1 MVNLSISQR
10 GLSGSSIRFV
20 SWNVRGLGGPIKR
33 SRVFS
38 HLRSLKT
45 DIAFLQETHLCIN
58 DHFRMRKPWVG
69 QIFHSAF
76 NSKSRGAAI
85 LINKR
90 TQFLP
95 DQIISD
101 PHGRYVIVSGKLY
114 QTSVVLVNV
123 YAPNWDNPNFMTSL
137 FSKIPNLDTHRLILG
152 GDLNLVIDPKLDRSH
167 PKVLIPSAM
176 SKTLSSIMSQLGCID
191 AWRLRHPFLKEFSYF
206 SKVHQ
211 SYSRIDYF
219 FIDSALLPAVKS
231 TEYSAIAVSDH
242 APHILD
248 LALLPVTTKQ
258 WKFNTGLL
266 AKDEFCNYI
275 SKKIGVFLDSNKT
288 ESTSPS
294 LLWETLKAVI
304 RGDIISYSTHL
315 ARKNKQKQQELID
328 AILSVDREYSSS
340 PNPELYAK
348 RIKLQ
353 SDYDLLSTNK
363 AEYLLRRTKGTY
375 YEYGDKASRLLA
387 LQLKRQSASNFITQ
401 IYDSSHSLT
410 TNPAEINSTFAS
422 YYSNLYQSESPSK

>member
-1 MVNLSISQR
+1 M
-10 GLSGSSIRFV
+10 
-20 SWNVRGLGGPIKR
+20 
-33 SRVFS
+33 
-38 HLRSLKT
+38 
-45 DIAFLQETHLCIN
+45 
-58 DHFRMRKPWVG
+58 
-69 QIFHSAF
+69 
-76 NSKSRGAAI
+76 
-85 LINKR
+85 
-90 TQFLP
+90 
-95 DQIISD
+95 
-101 PHGRYVIVSGKLY
+101 
-114 QTSVVLVNV
+114 
-123 YAPNWDNPNFMTSL
+123 
-137 FSKIPNLDTHRLILG
+137 
-152 GDLNLVIDPKLDRSH
+152 
-167 PKVLIPSAM
+167 
-176 SKTLSSIMSQLGCID
+176 
-191 AWRLRHPFLKEFSYF
+191 
-206 SKVHQ
+206 
-211 SYSRIDYF
+211 
-219 FIDSALLPAVKS
+219 KS